1 MPSTDEEWP
10 GFGPDLGGPIDQDIG
25 RVERTEVAASFARC
39 FSTPDGRRVFAHLRA
54 IAFGRTFGPEV
65 SEAMLRHV
73 EGQRQL
79 LARIASLVRRGNDA
93 TSQSQ

>member
-1 MPSTDEEWP
+1 MPPVDDGWP
-10 GFGPDLGGPIDQDIG
+10 GFGPGLEGPENGDSG
-25 RVERTEVAASFARC
+25 SAARTEVAKSFARC
-39 FSTPDGRRVFAHLRA
+39 FSTPDGRAVFAHLRL

-79 LARIASLVRRGNDA
+79 VGRIASLVRRGNEA
-93 TSQSQ
+93 PE